1 MINLIRMQQKGPVE
15 QMYSD
20 SHQGDIRVE
29 TDIGEKRAVR
39 TLEAKTYLRPKNSIQ
54 AKWRVKF

>member
-1 MINLIRMQQKGPVE
+1 MQQKGPVE
-15 QMYSD
+15 QMIFDSD
-20 SHQGDIRVE
+20 QGDIRVE
-29 TDIGEKRAVR
+29 ADIQGKRAVW